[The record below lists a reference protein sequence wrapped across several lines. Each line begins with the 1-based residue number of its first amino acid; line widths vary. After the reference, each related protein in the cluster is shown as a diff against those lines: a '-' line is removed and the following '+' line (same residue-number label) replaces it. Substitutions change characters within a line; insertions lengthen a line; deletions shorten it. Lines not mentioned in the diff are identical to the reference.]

1 MISTSMSRASWASFT
16 MNSLVNKL
24 QLKINNRNFKIMKN
38 VQARSSSTHNTSSS
52 SATENPELD
61 SFLSRSFLDL
71 EKIDENLFRSKM
83 LWKHKRAR
91 GVYGGQMIGNC
102 LVAASD
108 GLPADQHLHSLHS
121 YFHRKG
127 TTDRP
132 ILFHVDKT
140 RDGRTYCARSI
151 KAVQCGNTIF
161 TMQASF
167 KKFEETHM
175 KHQIPMPKVPYPDEL
190 KSAIEILDILK
201 QEDIIS
207 AHHHELGIQW
217 FQGFPMETRW
227 VNPDTLTLLE
237 PLYPKRSIWIK
248 AEGHIGDSLHENVHK
263 CCLAYLCDLLILP
276 TSLMPYGPNI
286 FRNFMTSLDH
296 SMWFHAP
303 CRADEW
309 MLFEIEAENMGDGRA
324 MCHGRIWDI
333 NGNHITTVAQEGVV
347 RPRETNAS

>member
-1 MISTSMSRASWASFT
+1 M
-16 MNSLVNKL
+16 
-24 QLKINNRNFKIMKN
+24 MKN
-38 VQARSSSTHNTSSS
+38 VQARSSSTHNTSS

-151 KAVQCGNTIF
+151 KAVQSGNTIF

-175 KHQIPMPKVPYPDEL
+175 KHQIPMPKVPNPDEL